1 MNKKSLNAKEVT
13 KKIKSELDQGVSRL
27 TILNALCE
35 IYYDKK
41 SIAKLIASTPDPLKR
56 TKYQT
61 LNNILL
67 GLLVITIITKILIG
81 MAVLSTVSLYLIPA
95 AFLLPII
102 SILFAFEVAKFRGY
116 IYKILGI
123 LAIAGILKM
132 LSNIGK
138 SDIILLS
145 IDVCVSLIIA
155 CLAFFIGAKVFPN
168 YGLFG
173 PKKGSDNEILLL

>member
-1 MNKKSLNAKEVT
+1 MNKKSLNAKEINKT
-13 KKIKSELDQGVSRL
+13 IKSELDKGVPRL
-27 TILNALCE
+27 TILNALSE
-35 IYYDKK
+35 VYYDKK
-41 SIAKLIASTPDPLKR
+41 TIARLIASTPDPLKKS
-56 TKYQT
+56 KYQP

-67 GLLVITIITKILIG
+67 GLLVITIIIKILIG

-95 AFLLPII
+95 AFLFPLI

-132 LSNIGK
+132 LSNIGE
-138 SDIILLS
+138 SDMVLLL
-145 IDVCVSLIIA
+145 IDVSVSLIIA

-168 YGLFG
+168 YGFLG
-173 PKKGSDNEILLL
+173 PKKGSDGDILLS